1 VNHSRQ
7 LSLAALDP
15 PNHPSRLDYDETEIA
30 ALADSMRDVGLI
42 NPILVEPNGERF
54 TIIAGDQR
62 VRAARLLGWTHIT
75 ATTHEPTNHHQT
87 TQLRLA
93 ENLQRS
99 DLSPIE
105 EARELYRLQHDHHL
119 TTPQIARLVRRRE
132 PWVDQRLALLQLPDD
147 LGPLVHTRRM
157 AIAGALAL
165 ARCDDERHRNYLTQY
180 AINEGASA
188 HTIAMWVE
196 SWRVTH
202 DLAQSAGAP
211 PPPLFAPSGAPVVYM
226 QCSTCHGQFPHTDL
240 RIARHCDPC
249 LEILNQPTPA
259 HP

>member
-1 VNHSRQ
+1 MTETRQ

-15 PNHPSRLDYDETEIA
+15 PAPPPPPHPDQTRNSPPPHPNPA
-30 ALADSMRDVGLI
+30 GGLI
-42 NPILVEPNGERF
+42 NPILVEPTGERF

-62 VRAARLLGWTHIT
+62 ARAAHLLGWTHIN
-75 ATTHEPTNHHQT
+75 ATIREPTNHHQT

-105 EARELYRLQHDHHL
+105 EARELYQLQHDHHK
-119 TTPQIARLVRRRE
+119 TIPQIARLVRRRE
-132 PWVDQRLALLQLPDD
+132 LWVEQRLALLLLPDD
-147 LGPLVHTRRM
+147 LGPLVHQRQL
-157 AIAGALAL
+157 AIAAALAL

-196 SWRVTH
+196 SWRLTH
-202 DLAQSAGAP
+202 NLAQSTGAP

-226 QCSTCHGQFPHTDL
+226 QCSTCHAQFPHTDL
-240 RIARHCDPC
+240 RIARHCDAC
-249 LEILNQPTPA
+249 LEILNQPTSTP
-259 HP
+259 P